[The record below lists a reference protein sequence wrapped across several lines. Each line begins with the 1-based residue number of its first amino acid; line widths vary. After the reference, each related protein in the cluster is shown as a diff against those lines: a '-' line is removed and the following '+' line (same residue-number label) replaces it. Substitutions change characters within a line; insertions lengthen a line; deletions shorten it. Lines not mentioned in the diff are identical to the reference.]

1 MLGLIY
7 PLLGKG
13 KTGDAQMKFFKDNL
27 FNPFSKAMD
36 SLAAA
41 RVQLMADFKAL
52 KENLDVP
59 KTYRKK
65 LLMALLMSKLYVCTY
80 GIHKVWKY
88 QVSLKEI

>member
-13 KTGDAQMKFFKDNL
+13 KVGDAQMKWFKENL
-27 FNPFSKAMD
+27 FNPFSKGME

-52 KENLDVP
+52 KKNMDVP
-59 KTYRKK
+59 KD
-65 LLMALLMSKLYVCTY
+65 L
-80 GIHKVWKY
+80 
-88 QVSLKEI
+88 QKEAFSVFTN